1 MMLTWRILML
11 TLRILM
17 LTLRKL
23 ICKDTDANI
32 LLVTQQTFLIFQDA
46 FKTSWRRL
54 QRDTFCL
61 PWPLLKT
68 SSRRLQDV
76 FAIRLPKTSSRRVCK
91 TSCNYV
97 FKTSCKTKKCYSE
110 DVLKM
115 SWRRLQ
121 YVFTKTNVCWVTFAD
136 FTIKS
141 CTICVSLLICSKNSF
156 PSSTDSDICIN
167 VYDKSSCNFFVNSPL

>member
-1 MMLTWRILML
+1 MLTWRTLML

-32 LLVTQQTFLIFQDA
+32 LLVTQQTFLISQDV

-54 QRDTFCL
+54 QRNTFCL

-76 FAIRLPKTSSRRVCK
+76 FAIRLPKTSSRRLQD
-91 TSCNYV
+91 V
-97 FKTSCKTKKCYSE
+97 FKTCLQDVLQLCFQDVLEDKKMLQRRRLE
-110 DVLKM
+110 DVLKT
-115 SWRRLQ
+115 SSVRLHQ
-121 YVFTKTNVCWVTFAD
+121 DECLLGNICWFHNKILHYLC
-136 FTIKS
+136 FSSYLQQKF
-141 CTICVSLLICSKNSF
+141 LSF
-156 PSSTDSDICIN
+156 IN
-167 VYDKSSCNFFVNSPL
+167 W

>member
-1 MMLTWRILML
+1 MLTWRILML

-76 FAIRLPKTSSRRVCK
+76 FAIRLPKISSRRLQDVFARRLAIMSSRRLVRQKNVTAK
-91 TSCNYV
+91 TSWRCL
-97 FKTSCKTKKCYSE
+97 E
-110 DVLKM
+110 DVF
-115 SWRRLQ
+115 STSSPRRM
-121 YVFTKTNVCWVTFAD
+121 FAG
-136 FTIKS
+136 
-141 CTICVSLLICSKNSF
+141 
-156 PSSTDSDICIN
+156 
-167 VYDKSSCNFFVNSPL
+167 